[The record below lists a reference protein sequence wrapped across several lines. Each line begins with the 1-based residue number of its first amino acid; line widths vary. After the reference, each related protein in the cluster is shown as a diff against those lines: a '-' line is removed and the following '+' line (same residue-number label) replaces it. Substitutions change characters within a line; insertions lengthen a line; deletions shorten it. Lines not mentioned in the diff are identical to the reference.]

1 MKYFIFLLGAIFCE
15 TFATTALKATEQ
27 FTKPIPSIVTILG
40 YAASFYLLSL
50 TLQKIS
56 VGIAYAIWSGIGI
69 VLVSVLGFFVY
80 KQKLDMPAMLGL
92 ALIIAGVIVIN
103 IFSKSAAH

>member
-1 MKYFIFLLGAIFCE
+1 MKHFIFLFGAILCE

-27 FTKPIPSIVTILG
+27 FTKPIPSIATILG

-56 VGIAYAIWSGIGI
+56 VGIAYAMWSGIGI
-69 VLVSVLGFFVY
+69 VLVSALGFFVY

-103 IFSKSAAH
+103 LFSKSAAH